1 VKDGPLQFTLRR
13 LQAAVF
19 SPRFWA
25 VLLAVAVVLG
35 LTGPFG
41 TFNRLPLL
49 PRFGYW
55 LAVALA
61 TFLVGYATI
70 GLMLRYLPGT
80 FVSRPLR
87 IALAGFAAG
96 VPVTVVAVAL
106 NHALLGDAVGPA
118 TELAGFYIECSLIAA
133 VISFLFSLVESAG
146 NETDARE
153 PDVGPATAD
162 SGLSDTAANTVR
174 PAPSAANGPPPLL
187 ERLPVRLRGRLLYLS
202 MQDHYVDVHTD
213 KGSALVLMRFG
224 DAIRE
229 TGNVAGLQI
238 HRSHWIALNAVE
250 GPKRQEG
257 RLFLKMTDGALLPVS
272 RGAQESVRAA
282 GIA

>member
-13 LQAAVF
+13 WQAAVF

-25 VLLAVAVVLG
+25 ALLAVAVVLG

-55 LAVALA
+55 LTMALA
-61 TFLVGYATI
+61 TFLLGYAAI
-70 GLMLRYLPGT
+70 GLTLRHLRAGT
-80 FVSRPLR
+80 VGSRPLR
-87 IALAGFAAG
+87 IVLAGFAAG
-96 VPVTVVAVAL
+96 VPVTAAAVML
-106 NHALLGDAVGPA
+106 NHFLLGDAVGPA

-133 VISFLFSLVESAG
+133 VISFLFSLVEGVG
-146 NETDARE
+146 NETDGRE
-153 PDVGPATAD
+153 PAAAPADAN
-162 SGLSDTAANTVR
+162 SDLPDEAASVVQ
-174 PAPSAANGPPPLL
+174 PAPANDAPPLL

-213 KGSALVLMRFG
+213 KGSTLVLMRLG

-238 HRSHWIALNAVE
+238 HRSHWVTLDAVE
-250 GPKRQEG
+250 GPKRQGG

-272 RGAQESVRAA
+272 RGAQESVKAA
-282 GIA
+282 GIV